1 MEDEY
6 LTIEGLTRSE
16 IKVKGSRFI
25 ATAKPVETEPAVKA
39 FLQAISSKFWDA
51 THNPYA
57 YRLKGGSFR
66 FSDAGEPSGTA
77 GRPILNAIDSFG
89 LTDLALVVTRYFGGT
104 KLGVGGLSRAYHQAA
119 LSSLQKAKLITA
131 YITGD
136 LIMEFPYEQTN
147 AVRRVLGQFRVQSI
161 EEKYSD
167 RVKLTLAVRK
177 SLIEKLQRRIT
188 EATNGRAKITF

>member
-25 ATAKPVETEPAVKA
+25 ATAKPGETEPEVKA

-119 LSSLQKAKLITA
+119 LSCLQGARVVTA
-131 YITGD
+131 YITED
-136 LIMEFPYEQTN
+136 LTLEFPYEQTN
-147 AVRRVLGQFRVQSI
+147 AVKGVLGQFGVQPI

-177 SLIEKLQRRIT
+177 SFIEKLKRRIT
-188 EATNGRAKITF
+188 EATNGRAKIIF